1 MRRRMRKRMEWLFL
15 GISLKI
21 TNSSYRMKSKVTIG
35 VKNTVHYTHSL
46 YILLTMMEIFD
57 TILFVSSLIITTSV
71 QILFIK
77 YKQFLLITLEK
88 TFQLWRRSSIS
99 LITVLKNRKNII
111 NLCHF
116 QQDFNMDAEW
126 IFWRITLQN
135 QILCLEKGVA
145 TILYQYLATK
155 LLTNSQVRIVSS
167 IWFWQIIDW
176 RNRYK
181 KHQVF
186 SCASCIYDTVWWVS
200 IVTEVNVDEGELK
213 IEFLYPHGP
222 RKTFSWSSA
231 AVLSQ
236 HQTFHA
242 LSQLQQQS
250 LGECI
255 GSQRLTLNKL

>member
-1 MRRRMRKRMEWLFL
+1 MEWLFL
-15 GISLKI
+15 GIALKI
-21 TNSSYRMKSKVTIG
+21 TNSLYRMKSKVTIG

-57 TILFVSSLIITTSV
+57 TILFVSSLIITNSV

-88 TFQLWRRSSIS
+88 TFQLWIRSSIS
-99 LITVLKNRKNII
+99 LITVLKNRKNI
-111 NLCHF
+111 NLCHY

-126 IFWRITLQN
+126 IFWRIALQN

-186 SCASCIYDTVWWVS
+186 SCVSCIYDTVWWVS

>member
-1 MRRRMRKRMEWLFL
+1 MEWLFL
-15 GISLKI
+15 GIALKI
-21 TNSSYRMKSKVTIG
+21 TNSLYRMKSKVTIG

-88 TFQLWRRSSIS
+88 TFQLWIRSSIS

-111 NLCHF
+111 NLCHY

-126 IFWRITLQN
+126 IFWRIALQN

-186 SCASCIYDTVWWVS
+186 SCVSCIYDTVWWVS